1 MCPVSNIRKEMKFH
15 TFFAGFMKIFVDICP
30 EFKLWDLRNMCL
42 DKYYDKEHFQ
52 RLSFGPLGK
61 LNSYFNQDFEL
72 YFLLLLLAIVIMAD
86 FS

>member
-1 MCPVSNIRKEMKFH
+1 MRRSDNFYMCNEENMCPMCPVSNIRKEKEFH
-15 TFFAGFMKIFVDICP
+15 TFFAGFMKNFVDICP

-61 LNSYFNQDFEL
+61 
-72 YFLLLLLAIVIMAD
+72 
-86 FS
+86 